1 MTSGAYARSRHPM
14 ALRSSDGDCSRPL
27 LGCSERAPHGSFGDT
42 RSLAAKHT
50 EETNTWQTPARR
62 LERSL
67 PAKHTEETNT
77 WQTPARRLERSLP
90 IGNEGTG
97 VVVQTAASRRH
108 ER

>member
-1 MTSGAYARSRHPM
+1 M
-14 ALRSSDGDCSRPL
+14 DI
-27 LGCSERAPHGSFGDT
+27 T
-42 RSLAAKHT
+42 RNAK
-50 EETNTWQTPARR
+50 
-62 LERSL
+62 S
-67 PAKHTEETNT
+67 ETNT